1 MSRSGRVDDDGDVTM
16 GDVEAQK
23 KFLHENPPLVT
34 LKMKMLH
41 LEEKPS
47 RSSWLSARLSPCG
60 PGLWR
65 RSTIRPEPQAIN

>member
-1 MSRSGRVDDDGDVTM
+1 MHPARKVLNEDGMSH
-16 GDVEAQK
+16 VEAQK

-47 RSSWLSARLSPCG
+47 DAALKVVVAVG
-60 PGLWR
+60 K
-65 RSTIRPEPQAIN
+65 AISLRTGAVAAI